1 MNPTRGGVVTLGV
14 DDIEAATA
22 FYTKLF
28 GAEPAKVRPGYA
40 NFAIADPPLKL
51 ILFQAPGKGGT
62 INHLGV
68 EVGSPEEVSA
78 VGARLAESGLST
90 RPEENVSC
98 CYATQD
104 KVWANAPD
112 GLEWEYYTVLSDS
125 EQFSPQ
131 PGASEAAC
139 CTPAGE
145 EPATACC

>member
-1 MNPTRGGVVTLGV
+1 MSRVQLALNVN
-14 DDIEAATA
+14 DIEAATA

-51 ILFQAPGKGGT
+51 ILFEAPGQGGT

-68 EVGSPEEVSA
+68 EVSTPEEVA
-78 VGARLAESGLST
+78 AAGVRLADAGLGT

-104 KVWANAPD
+104 KVWANGPD
-112 GLEWEYYTVLSDS
+112 GEEWEYYTVLSDS
-125 EQFSPQ
+125 EQFSPERD
-131 PGASEAAC
+131 ASTAAWCAPTGEESPAASAC
-139 CTPAGE
+139 C
-145 EPATACC
+145 